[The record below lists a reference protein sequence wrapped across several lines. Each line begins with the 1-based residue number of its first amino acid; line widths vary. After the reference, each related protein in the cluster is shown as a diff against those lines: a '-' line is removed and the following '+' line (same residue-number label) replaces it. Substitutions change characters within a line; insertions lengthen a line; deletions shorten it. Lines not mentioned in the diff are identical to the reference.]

1 MKLSTIIILSCS
13 VAAVVLSSAD
23 AAKAGGRDRRARRNR
38 LVRGTKQ
45 KRRNVRG
52 GRRKGNKRNGA
63 KGPWSRKMGDDNDD
77 ATTTTTTTMAP
88 EFTTTTTTF
97 PADGPIQRLE
107 SAVFQNMMHNET
119 FVNTFRSTFINAA
132 MQAVKEL
139 PMFANGFLSSPIF
152 QGMWPI
158 ELPDIN
164 KGRESASG
172 IDDE

>member
-1 MKLSTIIILSCS
+1 MKLSSIIILSCS

-77 ATTTTTTTMAP
+77 ATTTTTAP
-88 EFTTTTTTF
+88 VLVFTK
-97 PADGPIQRLE
+97 GPVQRLE

-139 PMFANGFLSSPIF
+139 PLFENGFLSSSIF
-152 QGMWPI
+152 QGVQPMFQ
-158 ELPDIN
+158 
-164 KGRESASG
+164 
-172 IDDE
+172 IDE